1 MATKL
6 TPDKTF
12 TLNGVKINEFLLT
25 KHNPNKISMPTAT
38 MNYAG
43 VTVHNTNDLANVADD
58 CEQYTRAT
66 YNGNM
71 KDVRVHYYVDELSAW
86 QNLPLTLQGWH
97 AADGKGKGNT
107 TTVAIECIMSAST
120 GADNV
125 KAEDNCA
132 RLAAWLLYNKKLGI
146 DKLYTHTHWLNVK
159 DGKTG
164 TLDYLNTAKNSYK
177 NCPAYILPHW
187 AEFKKKVQG
196 YLDELNGAS
205 KTTSSTTNSTSNS
218 KANTTATTTTF
229 KAKDCV
235 KLNKTPLYT
244 SATATKQSSTKTGTY
259 YIYDGKQNNN
269 RLKIT
274 TSVANC
280 SKAGM
285 VTGWVNVSDISKTTT
300 STPTTTTTTSS
311 KKYFKKYAGTSCS
324 IVEALNSLGEK
335 SSYQYR
341 SQIAK
346 ANSITLYIGASSQN
360 TKMLTLLKQ
369 GKLIKP

>member
-12 TLNGVKINEFLLT
+12 TLNGVKVNEFLLT
-25 KHNPNKISMPTAT
+25 SHNPNKIAMPTAT

-43 VTVHNTNDLANVADD
+43 VTIHNTNDLANVQDD

-97 AADGKGKGNT
+97 AADGSGKGNT
-107 TTVAIECIMSAST
+107 TTVAIECIMSGST
-120 GADNV
+120 GTDNV

-132 RLAAWLLYNKKLGI
+132 RLAAWLLHNKGYGV
-146 DKLYTHTHWLNVK
+146 DRLYTHTHWLNVK

-164 TLDYLNTAKNSYK
+164 TLDYLNTTKNSYK

-187 AEFKKKVQG
+187 TTFKAKVQS
-196 YLDELNGAS
+196 YIDELNGAN
-205 KTTSSTTNSTSNS
+205 K
-218 KANTTATTTTF
+218 TTTTTSTSTSTN
-229 KAKDCV
+229 KTTTTTSTLSAKTAI
-235 KLNKTPLYT
+235 KLSKTPLYV
-244 SATATKQSSTKTGTY
+244 SATAAKQTSTKTGTY
-259 YIYDGKQNNN
+259 YVYDGKTVSG
-269 RLKIT
+269 RIRIT
-274 TSVANC
+274 TSASNC
-280 SKAGM
+280 GKTGM
-285 VTGWVNVSDISKTTT
+285 VTGWVDVSDVTKVTAT
-300 STPTTTTTTSS
+300 TTTTTTSS
-311 KKYFKKYAGTSCS
+311 TKYFKKYTGTSGS

-341 SQIAK
+341 ATIAK
-346 ANSITLYIGASSQN
+346 ANSITLYIGTATQN